1 MWRRQ
6 KYQPSVYKANM
17 QRSQTP
23 FIEQGE
29 TTMLDGF
36 EVGGEIEIECL
47 PYSTFLKQSTTE
59 EERDYV
65 MREVTDVHLRA
76 SARRAFVVKVY
87 IF

>member
-1 MWRRQ
+1 
-6 KYQPSVYKANM
+6 
-17 QRSQTP
+17 
-23 FIEQGE
+23 
-29 TTMLDGF
+29 MLDGF

-47 PYSTFLKQSTTE
+47 PYSNFLKQSTQKKNVTTFQ
-59 EERDYV
+59 RDYV